1 LIVERQQRG
10 VFSVLP
16 GITGLAQINGID
28 MSDPMVL
35 AQWDQRMIKGFGLS
49 SYFRCLL
56 LTLVGKGQGD
66 KIR

>member
-35 AQWDQRMIKGFGLS
+35 AQWDQRMIEGFGLS

>member
-1 LIVERQQRG
+1 

-35 AQWDQRMIKGFGLS
+35 AQWDQRMIEGFGLS